1 MKHIKKFESF
11 NPGDAL
17 FLASTAGMVVFYFT
31 LLDRMSG
38 SRLSRPFLKM
48 GKYIR
53 NFVDKRA
60 YKDDIEKLNKIV
72 EDYFEK
78 EAKMVTD
85 KNEKEIDNLLQ
96 RSSLSKKD
104 GGVSNKFYEL
114 RYQVFI
120 MYWKDFIEKNR
131 SNLTTGET
139 GNFKILNQDE
149 LYNLLISGIY
159 YKLGIDK
166 DLKSESMEVVA
177 KDLEKFTKYVKDRN
191 FK

>member
-38 SRLSRPFLKM
+38 YRLSRPFLKM

-53 NFVDKRA
+53 NFVDKRS